1 MISIY
6 FLIYSTRYL
15 IYIFQG
21 DLKMYKK
28 ILLPT
33 DGSKYSENAE
43 QHALFLAEKSGAE
56 IIALSVIENG
66 FSIGLPSDDT
76 IYEIN
81 QMLKEETKQNLK
93 RVEEIRD
100 EVDSSI
106 KVTSLVKEG
115 SPAAVILDVAEDEDV
130 DLIVIGSSGKTGF
143 DRFLMGSVASK
154 VVKSAKCSV
163 LVVN

>member
-1 MISIY
+1 M
-6 FLIYSTRYL
+6 IYSTRYL

>member
-1 MISIY
+1 
-6 FLIYSTRYL
+6 
-15 IYIFQG
+15 
-21 DLKMYKK
+21 MYKK

-93 RVEEIRD
+93 RDEEIRD

>member
-1 MISIY
+1 
-6 FLIYSTRYL
+6 
-15 IYIFQG
+15 
-21 DLKMYKK
+21 MYKK

>member
-1 MISIY
+1 M
-6 FLIYSTRYL
+6 IYSTRYL

-100 EVDSSI
+100 EVDSDI